1 MLWNCRS
8 YHINERC
15 FFKRKTAPAPETPEL
30 QEEGHICAWNG
41 INLDFLFI
49 QTQTDEYDVGTIGV
63 HQKEGNPCPVTWEKN
78 GATVYSTLK
87 MEKYLCIVVVLIE
100 ALWE

>member
-49 QTQTDEYDVGTIGV
+49 QTQTDEYDGTIGV

-87 MEKYLCIVVVLIE
+87 MEKLCRKKY
-100 ALWE
+100 